1 MPAIIMV
8 VLMAGAATFLYRAF
22 VLLTV
27 KENSTTVGRRAKDR
41 VLAMGMRK
49 RRSRAIVMLV
59 CAVVCFLLMITV
71 GIVLAHSGYAVC
83 RPRQWGERA
92 GSPGLPVGPVRWN
105 ASPDGTAFRNVF
117 SRIGSMWT

>member
-1 MPAIIMV
+1 M
-8 VLMAGAATFLYRAF
+8 
-22 VLLTV
+22 LLTV

-71 GIVLAHSGYAVC
+71 GIVLAHSGYAV
-83 RPRQWGERA
+83 
-92 GSPGLPVGPVRWN
+92 
-105 ASPDGTAFRNVF
+105 
-117 SRIGSMWT
+117 

>member
-22 VLLTV
+22 VRLTV

-71 GIVLAHSGYAVC
+71 GIVLAHSGYSV
-83 RPRQWGERA
+83 
-92 GSPGLPVGPVRWN
+92 
-105 ASPDGTAFRNVF
+105 
-117 SRIGSMWT
+117 

>member
-22 VLLTV
+22 VLLT

-71 GIVLAHSGYAVC
+71 GIVLAHSGYSV
-83 RPRQWGERA
+83 
-92 GSPGLPVGPVRWN
+92 
-105 ASPDGTAFRNVF
+105 
-117 SRIGSMWT
+117 

>member
-27 KENSTTVGRRAKDR
+27 KEDSTTVGRRAKDR

-59 CAVVCFLLMITV
+59 CAVVCFLLMIAV
-71 GIVLAHSGYAVC
+71 GIVLAHSGYSV
-83 RPRQWGERA
+83 
-92 GSPGLPVGPVRWN
+92 
-105 ASPDGTAFRNVF
+105 
-117 SRIGSMWT
+117 

>member
-27 KENSTTVGRRAKDR
+27 KKNSTTVGRRAKDR

-71 GIVLAHSGYAVC
+71 GIVLAHSGYAV
-83 RPRQWGERA
+83 
-92 GSPGLPVGPVRWN
+92 
-105 ASPDGTAFRNVF
+105 
-117 SRIGSMWT
+117 

>member
-49 RRSRAIVMLV
+49 RRSREIVMLV

-71 GIVLAHSGYAVC
+71 GIVLAHSGYAV
-83 RPRQWGERA
+83 
-92 GSPGLPVGPVRWN
+92 
-105 ASPDGTAFRNVF
+105 
-117 SRIGSMWT
+117 

>member
-8 VLMAGAATFLYRAF
+8 VLMAGAATLLYRAF

-27 KENSTTVGRRAKDR
+27 KENSTTMGRRAKDR

-49 RRSRAIVMLV
+49 RRSKAIVMLV

-71 GIVLAHSGYAVC
+71 GIVLAHSGYAV
-83 RPRQWGERA
+83 
-92 GSPGLPVGPVRWN
+92 
-105 ASPDGTAFRNVF
+105 
-117 SRIGSMWT
+117 

>member
-8 VLMAGAATFLYRAF
+8 VLMAGAATFLYRAI
-22 VLLTV
+22 VMLTV

-71 GIVLAHSGYAVC
+71 GIVLAHSGYAV
-83 RPRQWGERA
+83 
-92 GSPGLPVGPVRWN
+92 
-105 ASPDGTAFRNVF
+105 
-117 SRIGSMWT
+117 

>member
-27 KENSTTVGRRAKDR
+27 KENSTAVGRRAKDR

-71 GIVLAHSGYAVC
+71 GIVLAHSGYAV
-83 RPRQWGERA
+83 
-92 GSPGLPVGPVRWN
+92 
-105 ASPDGTAFRNVF
+105 
-117 SRIGSMWT
+117 

>member
-8 VLMAGAATFLYRAF
+8 VLMAGAAT
-22 VLLTV
+22 LLTV

-71 GIVLAHSGYAVC
+71 GIVLAHSGYSV
-83 RPRQWGERA
+83 
-92 GSPGLPVGPVRWN
+92 
-105 ASPDGTAFRNVF
+105 
-117 SRIGSMWT
+117 

>member
-8 VLMAGAATFLYRAF
+8 VLMAGAATFLYREF

-71 GIVLAHSGYAVC
+71 GIVLAHSGYAV
-83 RPRQWGERA
+83 
-92 GSPGLPVGPVRWN
+92 
-105 ASPDGTAFRNVF
+105 
-117 SRIGSMWT
+117 

>member
-8 VLMAGAATFLYRAF
+8 DLMAGAATFLYRAF

-71 GIVLAHSGYAVC
+71 GIVLAHSGYAV
-83 RPRQWGERA
+83 
-92 GSPGLPVGPVRWN
+92 
-105 ASPDGTAFRNVF
+105 
-117 SRIGSMWT
+117 

>member
-59 CAVVCFLLMITV
+59 CAVVCFLPMITV
-71 GIVLAHSGYAVC
+71 GIVLAHSGYAV
-83 RPRQWGERA
+83 
-92 GSPGLPVGPVRWN
+92 
-105 ASPDGTAFRNVF
+105 
-117 SRIGSMWT
+117 

>member
-59 CAVVCFLLMITV
+59 CAVVCSLLMITV
-71 GIVLAHSGYAVC
+71 GIVLAHSGYSV
-83 RPRQWGERA
+83 
-92 GSPGLPVGPVRWN
+92 
-105 ASPDGTAFRNVF
+105 
-117 SRIGSMWT
+117 

>member
-59 CAVVCFLLMITV
+59 CVVVCFLLMITV
-71 GIVLAHSGYAVC
+71 GIVLAHSGYAV
-83 RPRQWGERA
+83 
-92 GSPGLPVGPVRWN
+92 
-105 ASPDGTAFRNVF
+105 
-117 SRIGSMWT
+117 

>member
-1 MPAIIMV
+1 MPAISMV

-27 KENSTTVGRRAKDR
+27 KENSTTVGRRTKDR

-71 GIVLAHSGYAVC
+71 GIVLAHSGYSV
-83 RPRQWGERA
+83 
-92 GSPGLPVGPVRWN
+92 
-105 ASPDGTAFRNVF
+105 
-117 SRIGSMWT
+117 

>member
-8 VLMAGAATFLYRAF
+8 VLMADAATFLYRAF

-71 GIVLAHSGYAVC
+71 GIVLAHSGYAV
-83 RPRQWGERA
+83 
-92 GSPGLPVGPVRWN
+92 
-105 ASPDGTAFRNVF
+105 
-117 SRIGSMWT
+117 

>member
-49 RRSRAIVMLV
+49 RGSRAIVMLV
-59 CAVVCFLLMITV
+59 CAVVCLLLMITV
-71 GIVLAHSGYAVC
+71 GIVLAHSGYAV
-83 RPRQWGERA
+83 
-92 GSPGLPVGPVRWN
+92 
-105 ASPDGTAFRNVF
+105 
-117 SRIGSMWT
+117 

>member
-49 RRSRAIVMLV
+49 RRSRSIVMLV

-71 GIVLAHSGYAVC
+71 GIVLAHSGYAV
-83 RPRQWGERA
+83 
-92 GSPGLPVGPVRWN
+92 
-105 ASPDGTAFRNVF
+105 
-117 SRIGSMWT
+117 

>member
-71 GIVLAHSGYAVC
+71 GIVLARSGYAV
-83 RPRQWGERA
+83 
-92 GSPGLPVGPVRWN
+92 
-105 ASPDGTAFRNVF
+105 
-117 SRIGSMWT
+117 

>member
-22 VLLTV
+22 VPLTV

-71 GIVLAHSGYAVC
+71 GIVLAHSGYAV
-83 RPRQWGERA
+83 
-92 GSPGLPVGPVRWN
+92 
-105 ASPDGTAFRNVF
+105 
-117 SRIGSMWT
+117 

>member
-8 VLMAGAATFLYRAF
+8 VLMAAAATFLYRAF

-27 KENSTTVGRRAKDR
+27 KENSTTVGRRTKDR

-59 CAVVCFLLMITV
+59 CSVVCFLLMITV
-71 GIVLAHSGYAVC
+71 GIVLAHSGYAV
-83 RPRQWGERA
+83 
-92 GSPGLPVGPVRWN
+92 
-105 ASPDGTAFRNVF
+105 
-117 SRIGSMWT
+117 

>member
-41 VLAMGMRK
+41 VLATGMRK

-71 GIVLAHSGYAVC
+71 GIVLAHSGYAV
-83 RPRQWGERA
+83 
-92 GSPGLPVGPVRWN
+92 
-105 ASPDGTAFRNVF
+105 
-117 SRIGSMWT
+117 

>member
-71 GIVLAHSGYAVC
+71 GIALAHSGYSV
-83 RPRQWGERA
+83 
-92 GSPGLPVGPVRWN
+92 
-105 ASPDGTAFRNVF
+105 
-117 SRIGSMWT
+117 

>member
-8 VLMAGAATFLYRAF
+8 VLMVGAATFLYRAF

-71 GIVLAHSGYAVC
+71 GIVLAHSGYAV
-83 RPRQWGERA
+83 
-92 GSPGLPVGPVRWN
+92 
-105 ASPDGTAFRNVF
+105 
-117 SRIGSMWT
+117 

>member
-8 VLMAGAATFLYRAF
+8 VLMAGAATFLYGAF

-49 RRSRAIVMLV
+49 RGSRAIVMLV

-71 GIVLAHSGYAVC
+71 GIVLAHSGYAV
-83 RPRQWGERA
+83 
-92 GSPGLPVGPVRWN
+92 
-105 ASPDGTAFRNVF
+105 
-117 SRIGSMWT
+117 

>member
-71 GIVLAHSGYAVC
+71 GIVCAHSGYAV
-83 RPRQWGERA
+83 
-92 GSPGLPVGPVRWN
+92 
-105 ASPDGTAFRNVF
+105 
-117 SRIGSMWT
+117 

>member
-8 VLMAGAATFLYRAF
+8 VLMAAAATFLYRAF

-27 KENSTTVGRRAKDR
+27 KESSTTVGRRTKDR

-59 CAVVCFLLMITV
+59 CSVVCFLLMITV
-71 GIVLAHSGYAVC
+71 GIVLAHSGYAV
-83 RPRQWGERA
+83 
-92 GSPGLPVGPVRWN
+92 
-105 ASPDGTAFRNVF
+105 
-117 SRIGSMWT
+117 

>member
-8 VLMAGAATFLYRAF
+8 VLMAGAATFLSRAF

-71 GIVLAHSGYAVC
+71 GIVLAHSGYAV
-83 RPRQWGERA
+83 
-92 GSPGLPVGPVRWN
+92 
-105 ASPDGTAFRNVF
+105 
-117 SRIGSMWT
+117 

>member
-8 VLMAGAATFLYRAF
+8 VLTAGAATFLYRAF

-71 GIVLAHSGYAVC
+71 GIVLAHSGYSV
-83 RPRQWGERA
+83 
-92 GSPGLPVGPVRWN
+92 
-105 ASPDGTAFRNVF
+105 
-117 SRIGSMWT
+117 

>member
-59 CAVVCFLLMITV
+59 CAVVCFLLTITV
-71 GIVLAHSGYAVC
+71 GIVLAHSGYSV
-83 RPRQWGERA
+83 
-92 GSPGLPVGPVRWN
+92 
-105 ASPDGTAFRNVF
+105 
-117 SRIGSMWT
+117 

>member
-59 CAVVCFLLMITV
+59 CAVVCFLLMIMV
-71 GIVLAHSGYAVC
+71 GIVCAHSGYSV
-83 RPRQWGERA
+83 
-92 GSPGLPVGPVRWN
+92 
-105 ASPDGTAFRNVF
+105 
-117 SRIGSMWT
+117 

>member
-49 RRSRAIVMLV
+49 RRSRAIVLLV
-59 CAVVCFLLMITV
+59 CAVVCCLLMITV
-71 GIVLAHSGYAVC
+71 GIVLAHSGYAV
-83 RPRQWGERA
+83 
-92 GSPGLPVGPVRWN
+92 
-105 ASPDGTAFRNVF
+105 
-117 SRIGSMWT
+117 

>member
-8 VLMAGAATFLYRAF
+8 VLMAATFLYRAF

-71 GIVLAHSGYAVC
+71 GIVLAHSGYAV
-83 RPRQWGERA
+83 
-92 GSPGLPVGPVRWN
+92 
-105 ASPDGTAFRNVF
+105 
-117 SRIGSMWT
+117 

>member
-59 CAVVCFLLMITV
+59 CAVACFLLMITV
-71 GIVLAHSGYAVC
+71 GIVLAHSGYAV
-83 RPRQWGERA
+83 
-92 GSPGLPVGPVRWN
+92 
-105 ASPDGTAFRNVF
+105 
-117 SRIGSMWT
+117 

>member
-59 CAVVCFLLMITV
+59 CAVVCFLLMITA
-71 GIVLAHSGYAVC
+71 GIVLAHSGYAV
-83 RPRQWGERA
+83 
-92 GSPGLPVGPVRWN
+92 
-105 ASPDGTAFRNVF
+105 
-117 SRIGSMWT
+117 

>member
-8 VLMAGAATFLYRAF
+8 VLMTGAATFLYRAF

-71 GIVLAHSGYAVC
+71 GIVLAHSGYSV
-83 RPRQWGERA
+83 
-92 GSPGLPVGPVRWN
+92 
-105 ASPDGTAFRNVF
+105 
-117 SRIGSMWT
+117 

>member
-59 CAVVCFLLMITV
+59 CAVVCFLLMIAV
-71 GIVLAHSGYAVC
+71 GIVLAHSGYSV
-83 RPRQWGERA
+83 
-92 GSPGLPVGPVRWN
+92 
-105 ASPDGTAFRNVF
+105 
-117 SRIGSMWT
+117 

>member
-41 VLAMGMRK
+41 VLAW
-49 RRSRAIVMLV
+49 V
-59 CAVVCFLLMITV
+59 
-71 GIVLAHSGYAVC
+71 
-83 RPRQWGERA
+83 
-92 GSPGLPVGPVRWN
+92 
-105 ASPDGTAFRNVF
+105 
-117 SRIGSMWT
+117 